1 MEDVPTE
8 VLEERI
14 ETARTESRMGDALL
28 GANYKADIEGLKAD
42 IARWGIAVIVAV
54 VAVVGAGVAILRD
67 ERPQA
72 PASVNIYYP
81 PTAQPPVKPIVGG
94 E

>member
-14 ETARTESRMGDALL
+14 ETVRTESRMGDALL
-28 GANYKADIEGLKAD
+28 GSNYKADIERLKAD

-54 VAVVGAGVAILRD
+54 VAVVGAGVAILRY

-81 PTAQPPVKPIVGG
+81 PTAQPPTEPVADK